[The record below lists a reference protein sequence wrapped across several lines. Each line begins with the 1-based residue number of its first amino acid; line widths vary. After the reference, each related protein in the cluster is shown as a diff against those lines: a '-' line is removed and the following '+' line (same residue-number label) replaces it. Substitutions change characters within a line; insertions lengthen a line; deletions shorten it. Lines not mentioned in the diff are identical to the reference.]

1 METENLKKDGEEKGK
16 PSKKEV
22 ERETLRQLR
31 TKIRLKA
38 AELLAEGKVHQGVV
52 VALGAAVLGP
62 KRLESL
68 LSRLEGDTGEAAAWC
83 GLQLARQRKP
93 LKGSW
98 PGGHGW
104 HFLQAHLKGAAAQGQ
119 TELTV
124 YLARISLSA
133 PLFLAATAAA
143 AVDSW
148 GMSGLTEKCLKT
160 IDEKAAPLAAK
171 LGLEE
176 ILGPKPRER
185 EASGPPQR

>member
-1 METENLKKDGEEKGK
+1 MALHAREEEREEK
-16 PSKKEV
+16 PSKE
-22 ERETLRQLR
+22 EREKEALRQLR

-62 KRLESL
+62 KRLQGL
-68 LSRLEGDTGEAAAWC
+68 LSRLEADVGEAAAWC
-83 GLQLARQRKP
+83 GLLLAGHGKP

-104 HFLQAHLKGAAAQGQ
+104 HFLQAHLKGAAAQGKAEMAIQ
-119 TELTV
+119 
-124 YLARISLSA
+124 LARISLSA

-148 GMSGLTEKCLKT
+148 GMSGLTEKCLKA
-160 IDEKAAPLAAK
+160 IDEKATPLVAR
-171 LGLEE
+171 LGLEG
-176 ILGPKPRER
+176 ILGPAPRPR
-185 EASGPPQR
+185 EASEPPQR